1 MKLIVFSKKPLFC
14 NSHFFSKN
22 TFNINKFLVNKI
34 NKNLKLFYTFIFFFN
49 PIKTE
54 FNLNSFKTINYTL
67 VKTKKAFLFIFV
79 LKQMLNFF
87 LFKKKYLKISS
98 FTDLCFFRS
107 NLNKFSKVDLVFILN
122 YTFNTNFEFLTKNF
136 IHFFKFLRFFSYNRT
151 PGRRTYKKTSRWVSH
166 IFFKKMSNTINKL
179 KNRINKT
186 TFSLVYWA
194 FIARSALGK
203 TNIKN
208 KNQEFSCFNGSFF
221 NFFNFNAFEITL
233 QKLNNT
239 IASAN
244 TNSLV
249 LWQNLFFTNYV
260 NLNTNMIVWFSETSY
275 YNIVFEKILKHVDN
289 LFSTLAKKI
298 FFFVEYVNF
307 YFNLFFIFNYICDG
321 IFDVEE
327 SIETYKVLD
336 SIGLDV
342 LDEEQQEELTVS
354 ILNGFEAKLVSNSD
368 SDDEFLGDFSEEMGI
383 DTVLESFLIEDEE
396 DLDVDDADTHRF
408 YIDYNKSIAR
418 SKSKRHFFHS
428 RLVNCK
434 INNNF
439 DFINSFLKSAFTGA
453 TSLNL
458 FLIFYLISYPSL
470 ISQVFSNYFNYFTN
484 FTTCFNK
491 ATYLN
496 FYLYYNNV
504 YPLFLLPSAVG
515 KFLKKK
521 KETILDEE
529 LSLFFRHHLGGFLES
544 FTHKKIFIKI
554 ITRLKINNEVLSI
567 IKQITQT
574 HTAFQKS
581 VGRGFFLEEMIFIM
595 WQAFFQKDIDFL
607 IVWFQRTMKK
617 IEFNK
622 HKNFLKVF
630 KFILLKYSFFFC
642 STTHILG
649 FRFDIRGKIGVTG
662 NAKKRNLAFR
672 FGSNG
677 FSKKQ
682 HRLELKQGLV
692 STETGVLGLTFILAF

>member
-14 NSHFFSKN
+14 NSRFFSKN
-22 TFNINKFLVNKI
+22 TFNTNRFLVNQI
-34 NKNLKLFYTFIFFFN
+34 NKNLKLFYTFIFSVN
-49 PIKTE
+49 PIKIE
-54 FNLNSFKTINYTL
+54 FNLNSLKPFNYTL
-67 VKTKKAFLFIFV
+67 VKTKKAFLFIFI

-98 FTDLCFFRS
+98 FTDLCFFKS

-122 YTFNTNFEFLTKNF
+122 YTFNTSFEFLTKNF

-166 IFFKKMSNTINKL
+166 IFFRKMSNTINTL
-179 KNRINKT
+179 KNRLNKT

-203 TNIKN
+203 TSIKS
-208 KNQEFSCFNGSFF
+208 KNQGFSCFNGSSF
-221 NFFNFNAFEITL
+221 NFFNFNSIGVML
-233 QKLNNT
+233 QKIDNIIVSTNT
-239 IASAN
+239 
-244 TNSLV
+244 TPL
-249 LWQNLFFTNYV
+249 LFWQITFFTNYV
-260 NLNTNMIVWFSETSY
+260 NLNTSMIIWFSEITN
-275 YNIVFEKILKHVDN
+275 YNLVFEKTSKDVYLFFTLLKQN
-289 LFSTLAKKI
+289 

-307 YFNLFFIFNYICDG
+307 HFNLFFVFNYIYNS

-327 SIETYKVLD
+327 SIETYRVLD

-354 ILNGFEAKLVSNSD
+354 ILNGFEAKLVPNSD
-368 SDDEFLGDFSEEMGI
+368 SDDEFLGNFSEEAGI
-383 DTVLESFLIEDEE
+383 DAILESFLIEDEE
-396 DLDVDDADTHRF
+396 EVDVDDADTHRF

-434 INNNF
+434 TNNDFN
-439 DFINSFLKSAFTGA
+439 FINSFFKSAFTGSM
-453 TSLNL
+453 SLNL

-470 ISQVFSNYFNYFTN
+470 ISQVFSNHFNYFTN
-484 FTTCFNK
+484 FTTSFTK

-504 YPLFLLPSAVG
+504 YPLFLLPATVG

-554 ITRLKINNEVLSI
+554 ITRLKINNEILSI
-567 IKQITQT
+567 IKQIAQT

-595 WQAFFQKDIDFL
+595 WQAFYQKDIDFL
-607 IVWFQRTMKK
+607 TVWFQRTMKK

-622 HKNFLKVF
+622 HKIFLKVF

-692 STETGVLGLTFILAF
+692 STETGILGLTFILAF